1 MKAIKNYGSSVRA
14 KLLNVAHASRQPY
27 QLLVVRYL
35 HERLL
40 YRLSASEYRD
50 RFLLKGGALLFAYDR
65 FEARP
70 TMDIDFLGSQISR
83 DIEFMKSVFAQIA
96 SVSCEEDGVRFNADS
111 IEAEEISINKE
122 YNGVRLH
129 ITAHIDTIIQKL
141 SMDIGFGDAVTPEA
155 QLLEYPLLLEDL
167 PAAVVRAYSLE
178 TVVAEKFQAMV
189 ALGEN
194 NSRMKDFFDVFR
206 ILSNY
211 DLDEDNLAQAIHAT
225 FEKRQTTVDADTPL
239 FQISFAEDAM
249 RSQFWHGFLRK
260 IKWHEN
266 LEFKTV
272 WSLIVE
278 RLQKFL

>member
-1 MKAIKNYGSSVRA
+1 M
-14 KLLNVAHASRQPY
+14 NVAHESKQPY

-40 YRLSASEYRD
+40 YRLSASEYRA
-50 RFLLKGGALLFAYDR
+50 RFLLKGGALLIAFDH

-70 TMDIDFLGSQISR
+70 TMDIDFLGNQISR
-83 DIEFMKSVFAQIA
+83 DLELMKSVFAQVT
-96 SVSCEEDGVRFNADS
+96 SVSCDEDGVRFDADG

-129 ITAHIDTIIQKL
+129 ITAHIDTIVQKL
-141 SMDIGFGDAVTPEA
+141 SMDIGFGDIVTPEA
-155 QLLEYPLLLEDL
+155 QLLEYPLLLEGL

-194 NSRMKDFFDVFR
+194 NSRMKDFFDVYQ

-211 DLDEDNLAQAIHAT
+211 NLDEDTLAQAIHAT

-239 FQISFAEDAM
+239 FQSSFAEDAM
-249 RSQFWHGFLRK
+249 RRQFWHGFLRK
-260 IKWHEN
+260 IKWRED

-272 WSLIVE
+272 WNLVVE
-278 RLQKFL
+278 RLKKFS